1 MKETGVIKF
10 NCKLIKEELMNS
22 DLLIELNFWRNKMYD
37 LGFIGVNEEGIGYGN
52 MSTRFSGNQ
61 FIITGSA
68 TGKFDK
74 LLNEHYTKVVK
85 YDLKKNSLIAAGRII
100 ASSESLT
107 HAVLYECDQ
116 NINVVI
122 HIHNKDLWLK
132 LLDKIP
138 TTNKSVEYG
147 TPAMA
152 EEILRLYNESN
163 LKNQKT
169 LVMAGHEDGIISF
182 GKDFN
187 EAGNILLNAFKEF
200 TPTLPKEGRT
210 NTQAK

>member
-10 NCKLIKEELMNS
+10 NCKLIKEELLNS
-22 DLLIELNFWRNKMYD
+22 DLLIELNFWRNKMFD
-37 LGFIGVNEEGIGYGN
+37 LGLIGVNEEGIGYGN

-68 TGKFDK
+68 TGRFNK

-85 YDLKKNSLIAAGRII
+85 YDLEKNSLIAAGRII

-116 NINVVI
+116 SVNVVI

-152 EEILRLYNESN
+152 KEMVRLYNESN
-163 LKNQKT
+163 LKNQKI

-187 EAGNILLNAFKEF
+187 EAGNVLLEALKLLN
-200 TPTLPKEGRT
+200 PTFPNGRRT
-210 NTQAK
+210 NTQTK